1 MIDGKQKVP
10 HDDKQSDGLFWV
22 SPQGARIAL
31 ISLHLAALL
40 AVVIEFIFP
49 FPADGHAV
57 ERVHALDFPASYAIY
72 GFVSCVILVLL
83 GIVLRRL
90 VKRPEHYY
98 EDRSND

>member
-1 MIDGKQKVP
+1 MTNGKHKASP
-10 HDDKQSDGLFWV
+10 HDQSSGGLFWV
-22 SPQGARIAL
+22 SPQGARAAL
-31 ISLHLAALL
+31 IALHLAALV

-98 EDRSND
+98 EDEQQ